1 MKRLRDRAVT
11 AAWIAGLLL
20 AGWFLWF
27 STGSLRE
34 RSLQRQVNSI
44 LISRG
49 EPFRLN
55 RALHRGK
62 RRLPLGAEFSLE
74 EEISGGLPR
83 DGGRTFLVFPLIS
96 GGTALSC
103 GAFIDS
109 QGRVER
115 IIPLGAH
122 GEQAFERMPRGIL
135 DVYIRRIEGEKAL

>member
-1 MKRLRDRAVT
+1 MKRLRDRAVS
-11 AAWIAGLLL
+11 AAWIAGLFL

-27 STGSLRE
+27 STASLRE
-34 RSLQRQVNSI
+34 RGLQRQVNSI

-49 EPFRLN
+49 EPFRLGP
-55 RALHRGK
+55 ALHRGK

-74 EEISGGLPR
+74 GEISGELPGG
-83 DGGRTFLVFPLIS
+83 GGRTFLAFPLIS
-96 GGTALSC
+96 GGTVLSC

-135 DVYIRRIEGEKAL
+135 DVYIRRIEGEKDL